1 MFAKEK
7 HKLDICTEPS
17 SSYPRLKDAPDQ
29 AAKSPSPVASIYTL
43 PLKATKPALFET
55 MIASI
60 VSSDDISTP
69 AANREKNNTLA
80 PDSVTIR
87 S

>member
-1 MFAKEK
+1 MLAKEK

-60 VSSDDISTP
+60 VSSDDIST